1 MSNELDNNKLPNNLP
16 RMLLRQ
22 LFNRNLRNTH
32 LFTNSSILA
41 PYFSHPSASYS
52 TTTPA
57 TYTSPPAPVH
67 KPNSPLTLGRKT
79 LRKRHQKRY
88 KMRGRQ
94 TQLNNKVVKE
104 QKIAAVARRDAKRV
118 SRWREAAVYK
128 AKLLAQVAANQKLN
142 KHGQK
147 LR

>member
-1 MSNELDNNKLPNNLP
+1 
-16 RMLLRQ
+16 
-22 LFNRNLRNTH
+22 
-32 LFTNSSILA
+32 
-41 PYFSHPSASYS
+41 
-52 TTTPA
+52 
-57 TYTSPPAPVH
+57 
-67 KPNSPLTLGRKT
+67 
-79 LRKRHQKRY
+79 
-88 KMRGRQ
+88 MRGRQ